1 MDDIKRRLEKIAQ
14 LKKNINK
21 IAQSQKE
28 ESIPIVNQEIKIEE
42 VLSGKFIS
50 TPFGDSFVRENYFP
64 QDYRC
69 GEVELFQIFQSSAKT
84 ISSLARDD
92 RLKDIDINKTVFLDT
107 ETTGLAGGAG
117 TYIFLIGA
125 GYFEGDQFCVRQY
138 FMRDFNEERALLSA
152 VNELL
157 SKYEAIVSYNGK
169 TFDVPLIQSRF
180 IMSGMKLNL
189 KNPGHFDLLYPA
201 RRLWKRR
208 LENCSL
214 STVERDILGVIRED
228 DVPGYLV
235 PEIYFRYL
243 KTKDARALKQVF
255 EHNLQD
261 ILSLVA
267 LVSRMCFLVEDPL
280 NNTEYGMDIFSIGKM
295 FDEER
300 RYEQSTRYYT
310 EALKHNLAEEETLE
324 ILRLVSFAHKRQG
337 KWEEAE
343 KIWKEI
349 IERSREFIYYPYEE
363 LAKYYEHH
371 LKDYQKAETIVEE
384 ALNIEENIF
393 LKEKLQYRLNRIKE
407 CLALKFT
414 FYREGARDGEKE
426 LYSERLAG

>member
-1 MDDIKRRLEKIAQ
+1 MDLKSRLEKIAR
-14 LKKNINK
+14 LKKNIDK
-21 IAQSQKE
+21 INQSQKE
-28 ESIPIVNQEIKIEE
+28 KSIDIVNQEVKIEE
-42 VLSGKFIS
+42 VVSGKFIP
-50 TPFGDSFVRENYFP
+50 TPFGDSFIRENYFP
-64 QDYRC
+64 RDYKC

-92 RLKDIDINKTVFLDT
+92 RLKEIDINKTVFLDT

-117 TYIFLIGA
+117 TYIFLVGV
-125 GYFEGDQFCVRQY
+125 GYFEEDRFCVRQY

-152 VNELL
+152 LNDLL
-157 SKYEAIVSYNGK
+157 TNFKAVVTYNGK
-169 TFDVPLIQSRF
+169 TFDLPLMKSRY
-180 IMSGMKLNL
+180 IMSGMKMSLED
-189 KNPGHFDLLYPA
+189 PYHFDLLYPA

-214 STVERDILGVIRED
+214 STVERDILGVIRDD
-228 DVPGYLV
+228 DVPGYLI

-243 KTKDARALKQVF
+243 RTKDARAIKQVF

-295 FDEER
+295 FDEEKK
-300 RYEQSTRYYT
+300 YGQSTHYYA
-310 EALKHNLAEEETLE
+310 EALKHNLAEEEILE
-324 ILRLVSFAHKRQG
+324 ILRLSSFAYKRQG

-343 KIWKEI
+343 KIWREI
-349 IERSREFIYYPYEE
+349 IERSREYIYYPFEE
-363 LAKYYEHH
+363 LAKYYEHY
-371 LKDYQKAETIVEE
+371 LKDYQKAERVAEE

-393 LKEKLQYRLNRIKE
+393 LREKLQYRLNRIKE
-407 CLALKFT
+407 KKN
-414 FYREGARDGEKE
+414 RK
-426 LYSERLAG
+426 

>member
-1 MDDIKRRLEKIAQ
+1 MNLKSRLEKIAQ
-14 LKKNINK
+14 LKKNIDK
-21 IAQSQKE
+21 INQSQKE
-28 ESIPIVNQEIKIEE
+28 KSLKTVEAEVKIEE
-42 VLSGKFIS
+42 VVSGKFIS

-92 RLKDIDINKTVFLDT
+92 RLKKIDINKTVFLDT

-117 TYIFLIGA
+117 TYIFLVGV

-169 TFDVPLIQSRF
+169 TFDFPLIQSRF

-189 KNPGHFDLLYPA
+189 EDPGHFDLLYPA

-214 STVERDILGVIRED
+214 STVERDILGVIREN

-295 FDEER
+295 FDEEKK
-300 RYEQSTRYYT
+300 YKQSTHYFT
-310 EALKHNLAEEETLE
+310 EALKHNLAEEEVLE
-324 ILRLVSFAHKRQG
+324 ILKLASFAYKRQG

-363 LAKYYEHH
+363 LAKYYEHR
-371 LKDYQKAETIVEE
+371 LKDYQKAKIVVEE

-393 LKEKLQYRLNRIKE
+393 LREKLQYRLNRIKCKE
-407 CLALKFT
+407 KCLAQKL
-414 FYREGARDGEKE
+414 
-426 LYSERLAG
+426 S

>member
-1 MDDIKRRLEKIAQ
+1 MDLKSRLEKIAQ

-21 IAQSQKE
+21 INQSQREK
-28 ESIPIVNQEIKIEE
+28 SVDIVNQEVKIEE
-42 VLSGKFIS
+42 VVSGKFIS
-50 TPFGDSFVRENYFP
+50 TPFGESFIRENYFSR
-64 QDYRC
+64 DYRC

-92 RLKDIDINKTVFLDT
+92 RLKEIDINKTVFLDT

-117 TYIFLIGA
+117 TYIFLVGV

-138 FMRDFNEERALLSA
+138 FMRDYNEERALLSA
-152 VNELL
+152 LNDLL
-157 SKYEAIVSYNGK
+157 ANFKAVVTYNGK
-169 TFDVPLIQSRF
+169 TFDLPLMESRY
-180 IMSGMKLNL
+180 IMSGMKMSLED
-189 KNPGHFDLLYPA
+189 PYHFDLLYPA
-201 RRLWKRR
+201 RCLWKRR
-208 LENCSL
+208 LESCSL
-214 STVERDILGVIRED
+214 STVEREILKVSRDD
-228 DVPGYLV
+228 DVPSYLI

-243 KTKDARALKQVF
+243 RTKDARAIKQVF

-295 FDEER
+295 FDDEK
-300 RYEQSTRYYT
+300 RYGQSTLYYA

-324 ILRLVSFAHKRQG
+324 ILRLASFAHKRQG

-349 IERSREFIYYPYEE
+349 IDRSPEFIYYPYEE
-363 LAKYYEHH
+363 LAKYYEHR
-371 LKDYQKAETIVEE
+371 LKDYQKAKIVVEE
-384 ALNIEENIF
+384 ALSIAENIF
-393 LKEKLQYRLNRIKE
+393 IREKLQYRLNRIK
-407 CLALKFT
+407 CK
-414 FYREGARDGEKE
+414 EKHQAQK
-426 LYSERLAG
+426 LM

>member
-1 MDDIKRRLEKIAQ
+1 MMDDIKRRLEKIAQ
-14 LKKNINK
+14 LKKNIDK
-21 IAQSQKE
+21 IARLQKE
-28 ESIPIVNQEIKIEE
+28 KSIGIVNQEIKIEE
-42 VLSGKFIS
+42 VVSGKFIS

-92 RLKDIDINKTVFLDT
+92 RLKKIDMNKTVFLDT

-117 TYIFLIGA
+117 TYIFLVGA

-138 FMRDFNEERALLSA
+138 FMRDYNEERALLSA

-157 SKYEAIVSYNGK
+157 SNFEAIVSYNGK
-169 TFDVPLIQSRF
+169 TFDIPLIQSRF
-180 IMSGMKLNL
+180 IMSGMKMSL
-189 KNPGHFDLLYPA
+189 KDPYHFDLLYPA
-201 RRLWKRR
+201 RRLWKKR
-208 LENCSL
+208 LESCSL
-214 STVERDILGVIRED
+214 STVERDILGVIREN

-267 LVSRMCFLVEDPL
+267 LVSRMCCLVEDPF
-280 NNTEYGMDIFSIGKM
+280 NNTKYGMDIFSIGKM
-295 FDEER
+295 FDEEK
-300 RYEQSTRYYT
+300 RYEQCTHYYT
-310 EALKHNLAEEETLE
+310 EALKHNLREEETLE
-324 ILRLVSFAHKRQG
+324 ILRLASFAYKRQG
-337 KWEEAE
+337 EWEEAE
-343 KIWKEI
+343 KIWKKT
-349 IERSREFIYYPYEE
+349 IERSPEFIYYPYEE

-371 LKDYQKAETIVEE
+371 LKDYQKAETIIEE
-384 ALNIEENIF
+384 ALNIVENIF
-393 LKEKLQYRLNRIKE
+393 IREKLQYRLNRIKG
-407 CLALKFT
+407 KQ
-414 FYREGARDGEKE
+414 
-426 LYSERLAG
+426 

>member
-1 MDDIKRRLEKIAQ
+1 MDLKSRLEKIAK
-14 LKKNINK
+14 LKKSIDKIN
-21 IAQSQKE
+21 QLQKE
-28 ESIPIVNQEIKIEE
+28 KSIDIVNQEVKIEE
-42 VLSGKFIS
+42 VVSGKFIS
-50 TPFGDSFVRENYFP
+50 TPFGDSFIRENYFP
-64 QDYRC
+64 RDYRC

-92 RLKDIDINKTVFLDT
+92 RLKKIDINKTVFLDT

-117 TYIFLIGA
+117 TYVFLVGV

-138 FMRDFNEERALLSA
+138 FMRDYNEERALLSA
-152 VNELL
+152 LNDLL
-157 SKYEAIVSYNGK
+157 SNFKAVVTYNGK
-169 TFDVPLIQSRF
+169 TFDLPLMESRY
-180 IMSGMKLNL
+180 IMSGMKMSL
-189 KNPGHFDLLYPA
+189 KNPYHFDLLYPA

-214 STVERDILGVIRED
+214 STVEREILKVIRDD
-228 DVPGYLV
+228 DVPGYLI
-235 PEIYFRYL
+235 PEIYFNYL
-243 KTKDARALKQVF
+243 RTKDARALKQVF

-295 FDEER
+295 FDEEKK
-300 RYEQSTRYYT
+300 YGQSTHYYA

-324 ILRLVSFAHKRQG
+324 ILRLSSFAYKRQG
-337 KWEEAE
+337 KWEKAE
-343 KIWKEI
+343 KIWREI
-349 IERSREFIYYPYEE
+349 IERNREYIYYPYEE

-371 LKDYQKAETIVEE
+371 LKDYQKAETVVEE

-393 LKEKLQYRLNRIKE
+393 QREKLQYRLNRIKGKQR
-407 CLALKFT
+407 CQAQKL
-414 FYREGARDGEKE
+414 
-426 LYSERLAG
+426 S

>member
-1 MDDIKRRLEKIAQ
+1 MDLKSRLEKIDQ

-21 IAQSQKE
+21 ITQSQKR
-28 ESIPIVNQEIKIEE
+28 ESIHIVNQEVKIEE
-42 VLSGKFIS
+42 VVSGKFIS
-50 TPFGDSFVRENYFP
+50 TPFGESFIRENYFP
-64 QDYRC
+64 KDYRC

-84 ISSLARDD
+84 ISNLARDD
-92 RLKDIDINKTVFLDT
+92 RLKEIDINKTVFLDT

-117 TYIFLIGA
+117 TYIFLVGV
-125 GYFEGDQFCVRQY
+125 GYFEEDQFCVRQY
-138 FMRDFNEERALLSA
+138 FMRDYNEERALLSA
-152 VNELL
+152 LNELL
-157 SKYEAIVSYNGK
+157 ANFKAVVTYNGK
-169 TFDVPLIQSRF
+169 TFDLPLMESRY
-180 IMSGMKLNL
+180 IMSGMKMSL
-189 KNPGHFDLLYPA
+189 KDPYHFDLLYPA

-214 STVERDILGVIRED
+214 STVERDILGVIRVD
-228 DVPGYLV
+228 DIPGHLI

-243 KTKDARALKQVF
+243 RTKNARAIKQVF

-261 ILSLVA
+261 IISLVA

-300 RYEQSTRYYT
+300 EYEQSTHYYT
-310 EALKHNLAEEETLE
+310 EALKHNLAEEEALE
-324 ILRLVSFAHKRQG
+324 ILRLTSFAYKRQG
-337 KWEEAE
+337 KWKEAE

-371 LKDYQKAETIVEE
+371 LKDYQKAEMVVKE
-384 ALNIEENIF
+384 ALNIEKNIF
-393 LKEKLQYRLNRIKE
+393 LREKLQYRLNRIK
-407 CLALKFT
+407 CKLLCQAQKL
-414 FYREGARDGEKE
+414 
-426 LYSERLAG
+426 S

>member
-14 LKKNINK
+14 LKKNIDK
-21 IAQSQKE
+21 INQSQKE
-28 ESIPIVNQEIKIEE
+28 KGLKIVEAEVKIEE
-42 VLSGKFIS
+42 VVSGKFIS
-50 TPFGDSFVRENYFP
+50 TPFGDSFLRENYFP
-64 QDYRC
+64 RDYRC

-92 RLKDIDINKTVFLDT
+92 RLKEIDINKTIFLDT

-117 TYIFLIGA
+117 TYIFLVGV

-169 TFDVPLIQSRF
+169 TFDIPLIQSRF

-295 FDEER
+295 FDEEK
-300 RYEQSTRYYT
+300 RYDQSTHYYT
-310 EALKHNLAEEETLE
+310 EALKHNLAEEEILE
-324 ILRLVSFAHKRQG
+324 ILRLSSFAYKRQG
-337 KWEEAE
+337 KWGEAE

-349 IERSREFIYYPYEE
+349 IEKSREYIYYPYEE
-363 LAKYYEHH
+363 LAKYYEHY
-371 LKDYQKAETIVEE
+371 LRDYQKAETVVEE

-393 LKEKLQYRLNRIKE
+393 QREKLQHRLNRIKR
-407 CLALKFT
+407 K
-414 FYREGARDGEKE
+414 EK
-426 LYSERLAG
+426 

>member
-1 MDDIKRRLEKIAQ
+1 MDLKSRLEKIAQ
-14 LKKNINK
+14 LKKNIDK
-21 IAQSQKE
+21 IKQSQNEKSLKAIE
-28 ESIPIVNQEIKIEE
+28 AEVKIEE
-42 VLSGKFIS
+42 VVSGKFIS

-69 GEVELFQIFQSSAKT
+69 GDVELFQIFQSSAKT

-92 RLKDIDINKTVFLDT
+92 RLKEIDINKTVFLDT

-117 TYIFLIGA
+117 TYIFLVGV
-125 GYFEGDQFCVRQY
+125 GYFEGNQFCVRQY

-169 TFDVPLIQSRF
+169 TFDFPLIQSRF

-214 STVERDILGVIRED
+214 STVERDILGVIREN

-261 ILSLVA
+261 IISLVA

-300 RYEQSTRYYT
+300 RYEQGTQYYT
-310 EALKHNLAEEETLE
+310 EALKHNLAEEEVSE
-324 ILRLVSFAHKRQG
+324 ILRLSSFAFKRQG
-337 KWEEAE
+337 KWKEAE
-343 KIWKEI
+343 KIWKKI
-349 IERSREFIYYPYEE
+349 IERSREFVYYPYEE
-363 LAKYYEHH
+363 LAKYYEHR
-371 LKDYQKAETIVEE
+371 LKDYQKAGAIVEE
-384 ALNIEENIF
+384 ALEIEKNIF
-393 LKEKLQYRLNRIKE
+393 LREKLQYRLDRIKGKQR
-407 CLALKFT
+407 CQAQKL
-414 FYREGARDGEKE
+414 
-426 LYSERLAG
+426 S

>member
-1 MDDIKRRLEKIAQ
+1 LIMDLKSRLEKIAQ
-14 LKKNINK
+14 LKKNIDK
-21 IAQSQKE
+21 IDQSQKE
-28 ESIPIVNQEIKIEE
+28 KSIDIVNKEVKIEE
-42 VLSGKFIS
+42 VISGKFIP
-50 TPFGDSFVRENYFP
+50 TPFGESFIRENYFP
-64 QDYRC
+64 RDYRC

-92 RLKDIDINKTVFLDT
+92 RLKEIDINKTIFLDT

-117 TYIFLIGA
+117 TYIFLVGV

-138 FMRDFNEERALLSA
+138 FMRDYNEERALLSA
-152 VNELL
+152 LNDLL
-157 SKYEAIVSYNGK
+157 ANFKAVVTYNGK
-169 TFDVPLIQSRF
+169 TFDLPLMESRY
-180 IMSGMKLNL
+180 IMSGMKMSL
-189 KNPGHFDLLYPA
+189 KDPYHFDLLYPA

-208 LENCSL
+208 LESCSL
-214 STVERDILGVIRED
+214 STVEREILKVIRDD
-228 DVPGYLV
+228 DVPGHLI

-243 KTKDARALKQVF
+243 RTKDARAIKQVF

-295 FDEER
+295 FDEEKK
-300 RYEQSTRYYT
+300 YGQSTHYYT
-310 EALKHNLAEEETLE
+310 EALKHNLAEEEVLE
-324 ILRLVSFAHKRQG
+324 ILRSSSFAFKRQE

-349 IERSREFIYYPYEE
+349 IERSLEFIYYPYEE
-363 LAKYYEHH
+363 LAKYYEHY
-371 LKDYQKAETIVEE
+371 LKDYQKAETVVEE

-393 LKEKLQYRLNRIKE
+393 LREKLQYRLNRIKR
-407 CLALKFT
+407 K
-414 FYREGARDGEKE
+414 EK
-426 LYSERLAG
+426 

>member
-1 MDDIKRRLEKIAQ
+1 MDLKSRLEKIAQ

-50 TPFGDSFVRENYFP
+50 TPFGESFIRENYFFR
-64 QDYRC
+64 DYRC
-69 GEVELFQIFQSSAKT
+69 GEVELFQILQSSANT

-92 RLKDIDINKTVFLDT
+92 RLKKIDINKTVFLDT

-117 TYIFLIGA
+117 TYIFLVGA

-138 FMRDFNEERALLSA
+138 FMRDYNEERALLSA
-152 VNELL
+152 LNDLL
-157 SKYEAIVSYNGK
+157 ANFKAVVTYNGK
-169 TFDVPLIQSRF
+169 TIDLPLMESRY
-180 IMSGMKLNL
+180 IMSGMKMSL
-189 KNPGHFDLLYPA
+189 KDPYHFDLLYPA
-201 RRLWKRR
+201 RRLWKKR
-208 LENCSL
+208 LESCSL
-214 STVERDILGVIRED
+214 STVERDILGVIREN

-280 NNTEYGMDIFSIGKM
+280 NNTKYGMDIFSIGKM
-295 FDEER
+295 FDEEK
-300 RYEQSTRYYT
+300 RYEQCTHYYT
-310 EALKHNLAEEETLE
+310 EALKYNLAEEETLE
-324 ILRLVSFAHKRQG
+324 ILRLASFAYKRQG
-337 KWEEAE
+337 EWEEAE
-343 KIWKEI
+343 KIWKKT
-349 IERSREFIYYPYEE
+349 IERCPEFIYYPYEE

-371 LKDYQKAETIVEE
+371 LKDYQKAETIIEE
-384 ALNIEENIF
+384 ALNIVENIF
-393 LKEKLQYRLNRIKE
+393 IREKLQYRLNRIKG
-407 CLALKFT
+407 KQ
-414 FYREGARDGEKE
+414 
-426 LYSERLAG
+426 

>member
-1 MDDIKRRLEKIAQ
+1 MDLKSRLEKIAQ
-14 LKKNINK
+14 LKKNVNK
-21 IAQSQKE
+21 VAQSQKE
-28 ESIPIVNQEIKIEE
+28 KSIRIVNQEIKIEE

-64 QDYRC
+64 QDYKC
-69 GEVELFQIFQSSAKT
+69 GEVELFKIFQSSAKT
-84 ISSLARDD
+84 ISGLARDD
-92 RLKDIDINKTVFLDT
+92 RLKEIDINKTVFLDI

-117 TYIFLIGA
+117 TYIFLVGA

-138 FMRDFNEERALLSA
+138 FMRDYNEERALLSA
-152 VNELL
+152 LNDLL
-157 SKYEAIVSYNGK
+157 ANFKAVVTYNGK
-169 TFDVPLIQSRF
+169 TFDLPLMESRY
-180 IMSGMKLNL
+180 IMSGMKMSL
-189 KNPGHFDLLYPA
+189 KDPYHFDLLYPA
-201 RRLWKRR
+201 RRLWKKR
-208 LENCSL
+208 LESCSL
-214 STVERDILGVIRED
+214 STVERDILGVIREN

-295 FDEER
+295 FDEEK
-300 RYEQSTRYYT
+300 RYEQSTHYYT

-324 ILRLVSFAHKRQG
+324 ILRLASFAYKRQG

-349 IERSREFIYYPYEE
+349 IERSPEFIYYPYEE
-363 LAKYYEHH
+363 LAKYYEHY

-393 LKEKLQYRLNRIKE
+393 IREKLQYRLNRIKGKLL
-407 CLALKFT
+407 CLAQKLT
-414 FYREGARDGEKE
+414 
-426 LYSERLAG
+426 

>member
-1 MDDIKRRLEKIAQ
+1 MDLKSRLEKIAQ
-14 LKKNINK
+14 LKKNIDK
-21 IAQSQKE
+21 IDQSQKE
-28 ESIPIVNQEIKIEE
+28 KSIDIVNQEVKIEE
-42 VLSGKFIS
+42 VVSGKFIS
-50 TPFGDSFVRENYFP
+50 TPFGESFIRENYFP
-64 QDYRC
+64 RDYRC

-92 RLKDIDINKTVFLDT
+92 RLKEIDINKTIFLDT

-117 TYIFLIGA
+117 TYIFLVGV

-138 FMRDFNEERALLSA
+138 FMRDYNEERALLSA
-152 VNELL
+152 LNDLL
-157 SKYEAIVSYNGK
+157 ANFKAVVTYNGK
-169 TFDVPLIQSRF
+169 TFDLPLMESRY
-180 IMSGMKLNL
+180 IMSGMKMSL
-189 KNPGHFDLLYPA
+189 KDPYHFDLLYPA

-208 LENCSL
+208 LESCSL
-214 STVERDILGVIRED
+214 STVEREILKVIRDD
-228 DVPGYLV
+228 DVPGHLI

-243 KTKDARALKQVF
+243 RTKDARAIKQVF

-295 FDEER
+295 FDEEKK
-300 RYEQSTRYYT
+300 YGQSTHYYT
-310 EALKHNLAEEETLE
+310 EALKHNLAEEEVLE
-324 ILRLVSFAHKRQG
+324 ILRSSSFAFKRQE

-349 IERSREFIYYPYEE
+349 IERSLEFIYYPYEE
-363 LAKYYEHH
+363 LAKYYEHY
-371 LKDYQKAETIVEE
+371 LKDYQKAETVVEE

-393 LKEKLQYRLNRIKE
+393 LREKLQYRLNRIKR
-407 CLALKFT
+407 K
-414 FYREGARDGEKE
+414 EK
-426 LYSERLAG
+426 

>member
-14 LKKNINK
+14 LKKNIGK
-21 IAQSQKE
+21 ITQSQKE
-28 ESIPIVNQEIKIEE
+28 KNIHIVNQEVKIEE
-42 VLSGKFIS
+42 IVSGKFIS

-280 NNTEYGMDIFSIGKM
+280 NNTEYGMDIFSIAKM

-393 LKEKLQYRLNRIKE
+393 LKEKLQYRLNRIKGK
-407 CLALKFT
+407 L
-414 FYREGARDGEKE
+414 
-426 LYSERLAG
+426 

>member
-14 LKKNINK
+14 LKKNIGK

-28 ESIPIVNQEIKIEE
+28 KNIHIVNQEVKIEE
-42 VLSGKFIS
+42 IVSGKFIS

-280 NNTEYGMDIFSIGKM
+280 NNTEYGMDIFSIAKM

-310 EALKHNLAEEETLE
+310 EALKHNLTEEETLE

-393 LKEKLQYRLNRIKE
+393 LKEKLQYRLPFI
-407 CLALKFT
+407 
-414 FYREGARDGEKE
+414 EKE
-426 LYSERLAG
+426 

>member
-1 MDDIKRRLEKIAQ
+1 MMDDIKRRLEKIAQ

-21 IAQSQKE
+21 IAQSQKGDN
-28 ESIPIVNQEIKIEE
+28 IPIVNQEVKIEE

-50 TPFGDSFVRENYFP
+50 TPFGDSFLLENYFS

-84 ISSLARDD
+84 ISNLARDD
-92 RLKDIDINKTVFLDT
+92 RLKEIDINKTVFLDT

-117 TYIFLIGA
+117 TYIFLMGV
-125 GYFEGDQFCVRQY
+125 GYFERDQFCVRQY

-157 SKYEAIVSYNGK
+157 SNFEAIVSYNGK

-189 KNPGHFDLLYPA
+189 ENPGHFDLLYPA

-208 LENCSL
+208 LEDCSL
-214 STVERDILGVIRED
+214 STVERDILGVIREN

-280 NNTEYGMDIFSIGKM
+280 NNTQYGMDIFSIGKM
-295 FDEER
+295 FDEEK
-300 RYEQSTRYYT
+300 RYEQCTHYYT
-310 EALKHNLAEEETLE
+310 EALKHNLAEKETIE
-324 ILRLVSFAHKRQG
+324 ILRLASFAYKRQG
-337 KWEEAE
+337 EWEDAE

-349 IERSREFIYYPYEE
+349 IEKSREFIYYPYEE

-371 LKDYQKAETIVEE
+371 LKDYQKAETIVEK
-384 ALNIEENIF
+384 ALNMVENIF
-393 LKEKLQYRLNRIKE
+393 IRERLQYRLDRIKR
-407 CLALKFT
+407 K
-414 FYREGARDGEKE
+414 EK
-426 LYSERLAG
+426 

>member
-1 MDDIKRRLEKIAQ
+1 MIMDDIKKRLEKIAQ
-14 LKKNINK
+14 LKKNISK
-21 IAQSQKE
+21 INQAQKE
-28 ESIPIVNQEIKIEE
+28 KSISIVNQEIKIEE
-42 VLSGKFIS
+42 VVSGNFIS
-50 TPFGDSFVRENYFP
+50 TPFGDSFLRENYFP

-84 ISSLARDD
+84 ISSLARDN
-92 RLKDIDINKTVFLDT
+92 RLREIDIHKTVFLDT

-117 TYIFLIGA
+117 TYIFLVGV
-125 GYFEGDQFCVRQY
+125 GYFAKDQFCVRQY

-157 SKYEAIVSYNGK
+157 SDFNTIVTYNGK
-169 TFDVPLIQSRF
+169 AFDIPLIESRF
-180 IMSGMKLNL
+180 IMSGMKLNI

-214 STVERDILGVIRED
+214 STVERDILGVIREN

-243 KTKDARALKQVF
+243 KTKDARALKPVF

-267 LVSRMCFLVEDPL
+267 LVSRMCFLIEDPL
-280 NNTEYGMDIFSIGKM
+280 NYTKYGMDIFSIGRM
-295 FDEER
+295 FDEEK
-300 RYEQSTRYYT
+300 RYEQCTHYYT
-310 EALKHNLAEEETLE
+310 EALKHNLAEEETSE
-324 ILRLVSFAHKRQG
+324 ILKLASFAYKRQG
-337 KWEEAE
+337 EWEDAE

-349 IERSREFIYYPYEE
+349 IERNREFIYYPYEE

-371 LKDYQKAETIVEE
+371 LKDYQKAKIILEE
-384 ALNIEENIF
+384 ALNIVENIF
-393 LKEKLQYRLNRIKE
+393 IREKLQYRLNRIKGKLL
-407 CLALKFT
+407 CQAPKL
-414 FYREGARDGEKE
+414 
-426 LYSERLAG
+426 S